1 VVDQPLLIYQGG
13 SRNEPP
19 VPDNKESATS
29 AGADAGPTVSEARR
43 RVISVSQQGSLAAG
57 AASRLQGTRPGPK
70 RFGVP
75 YWIYPVEGGALVQRH
90 VPSLPMTPDRQLL
103 GALRRSLAVDRLVF
117 GQPRQDDLIEFLLR
131 QVPEERL
138 AELVGRLRIDLAP

>member
-1 VVDQPLLIYQGG
+1 MLQAACRARDRDQSDL
-13 SRNEPP
+13 
-19 VPDNKESATS
+19 
-29 AGADAGPTVSEARR
+29 VS
-43 RVISVSQQGSLAAG
+43 
-57 AASRLQGTRPGPK
+57 
-70 RFGVP
+70 
-75 YWIYPVEGGALVQRH
+75 YWIYPVEGGALVQRR
-90 VPSLPMTPDRQLL
+90 VPSLPMTRDRQLL